1 MGIRE
6 IHNRLIKG
14 ETTSVALTKEHLNKA
29 KTSKLNTFIT
39 VCEERAL
46 VQAEAADKRI
56 KEGNALPLTGIPLG
70 VKDLLTVR
78 GVKTTCGSKILENY
92 IAPYSATV
100 VEKLETA
107 GAVILGKLN
116 MDEFA
121 MGSSNEHSAFG
132 PVKNPID
139 ETRIPGGSSGGS
151 AAAAAAGEC
160 IATLGTDTGGSIRQP
175 AAMCGVV
182 GLKPTYGRVSRYG
195 LTAFASSLDQIG
207 PLAANVEDAA
217 IMLETISGHDP
228 KDATSVNRPVPD
240 YTVALKKDV
249 KGLKIGVPKEYFIK
263 GLSEEIGSSVKSA
276 IEELKKMGAEVK
288 EISLPHTDHALAC
301 YYIIAPAECSAN
313 LARFDGVRYGRR
325 AKDVKD
331 IKELYERSRAEGFG
345 PEVTL
350 RIMVGT
356 YVLSSG
362 YYDAYYRK
370 AQCARTLITKDFTEA
385 FQRVDVIMTPTTP
398 TTAFKLGEKTDD
410 PLQMY
415 LSDIFT
421 IPVNLAG
428 LPAMSMPCGKDKL
441 GLPIG
446 MQIIGRHFDEET
458 ILRVGYNYEAGGGRQ
473 EAR

>member
-1 MGIRE
+1 M
-6 IHNRLIKG
+6 
-14 ETTSVALTKEHLNKA
+14 TSVALIKEHLNKA
-29 KTSKLNTFIT
+29 KNSKLNTFIT
-39 VCEERAL
+39 ICEERAL
-46 VQAEAADKRI
+46 AQAEAADKRI
-56 KEGNALPLTGIPLG
+56 KEGKALPLTGIPIG
-70 VKDLLTVR
+70 AKDLLTVKDIR
-78 GVKTTCGSKILENY
+78 MTCGSKILENY
-92 IAPYSATV
+92 VAPYNATV
-100 VEKLETA
+100 VEKLEAA

-151 AAAAAAGEC
+151 AAAVAAGEC

-217 IMLETISGHDP
+217 IMLKTISGHDP
-228 KDATSVNRPVPD
+228 KDATSINKPVPD
-240 YTVALKKDV
+240 YTDSLKKDV
-249 KGLKIGVPKEYFIK
+249 KGLKIGIPKEYFVK
-263 GLSEEIGSSVKSA
+263 GLSKEIESSVRTALEK
-276 IEELKKMGAEVK
+276 LKKMGAELE
-288 EISLPHTDHALAC
+288 EISLPHTDYALAC

-370 AQCARTLITKDFTEA
+370 AQCTRTLITNDFTEA
-385 FQRVDVIMTPTTP
+385 FKEVDIIVTPTTP

-428 LPAMSMPCGKDKL
+428 LPAMSLPCGKDKQ

-458 ILRVGYNYEAGGGRQ
+458 VLRVGYNYETLNSKH
-473 EAR
+473 